1 MNYLSNITILIIVVT
16 SVVSVLA
23 FSNQQLF
30 SKLLFNPYQVIQRK
44 QYYRLLTHG
53 FVHANWWHLFVN
65 MFVLYFFGTSAENQI
80 HVLAMDGF
88 LKHPVLAYLIL
99 YLVSIIFATTISLF
113 RHKNNY
119 LYNSVG
125 ASGAVSAV
133 MFFSIF
139 FAPWQRLYLYA
150 AIPIPGIIFAVLYIV
165 YSQYMSKKENDNI
178 NHDAHLLGAVFG
190 FVFPLFIDLE
200 LIREFIGSIFK
211 IGI

>member
-1 MNYLSNITILIIVVT
+1 MDYISNLTIVIIVIT
-16 SVVSVLA
+16 SVISVLA
-23 FSNQQLF
+23 FSNQQLLA
-30 SKLLFNPYQVIQRK
+30 KLLFNPYQVLRK
-44 QYYRLLTHG
+44 GQYYRLLTHG

-65 MFVLYFFGTSAENQI
+65 MFVLYFFGTTAESHIQR
-80 HVLAMDGF
+80 LAFEGYIKYPTLVF
-88 LKHPVLAYLIL
+88 LLL
-99 YLVSIIFATTISLF
+99 YLVSVIFATSISLF
-113 RHKNNY
+113 RHRDNY

-139 FAPWQRLYLYA
+139 FSPWQKLYLYA
-150 AIPIPGIIFAVLYIV
+150 AIPIPGIIFAVLYII
-165 YSQYMSKKENDNI
+165 YSQYMSKRENDNI

-200 LIREFIGSIFK
+200 LIKVFIANVFK